1 MADIFATLCTFAMV
15 IAVISIAVFV
25 ARGQR
30 RLAGLSAACTI
41 ALAVNFVEFAEMDA
55 RSRGFAD
62 LHDMKAAL
70 NAKISNPAIWMKRRD
85 AIAASDAAKL
95 AGLRVREQ

>member
-1 MADIFATLCTFAMV
+1 MADIFATLCTFAILAAM
-15 IAVISIAVFV
+15 ISVAVFV
-25 ARGQR
+25 ARGQK

-41 ALAVNFVEFAEMDA
+41 ALAFNFVELAEMDA

-70 NAKISNPAIWMKRRD
+70 NAKISNPAVWMKKRD

-95 AGLRVREQ
+95 AAQRALEE

>member
-1 MADIFATLCTFAMV
+1 MADIFATLCTFAMLTAV
-15 IAVISIAVFV
+15 IAIAVFA

-30 RLAGLSAACTI
+30 RLAGLCAACTI
-41 ALAVNFVEFAEMDA
+41 ALAVNFVELAEMDA
-55 RSRGFAD
+55 RSRGFAS

-70 NAKISNPAIWMKRRD
+70 NANISNPTIWMERRE

-95 AGLRVREQ
+95 AALRAREQ

>member
-1 MADIFATLCTFAMV
+1 MADIFATLCTFAILTAV
-15 IAVISIAVFV
+15 IAIAVFV

-41 ALAVNFVEFAEMDA
+41 ALAVNFVELAEMDA

-70 NAKISNPAIWMKRRD
+70 NAKISNPAIWMKSRD
-85 AIAASDAAKL
+85 AIVASDAARL
-95 AGLRVREQ
+95 AALRGREQ